1 MDLPPP
7 GPSPA
12 LTPIARTSHFH
23 RRQSSGDLQGAEGEQ
38 AAAALY
44 QVLLDTGAILK
55 DEPLRRI
62 SGAARDA
69 AAAAAAA
76 ATTAACRRSHR
87 RRPPSPP
94 SLRPAVSYSSH
105 QYIISLSGG
114 AVYIV
119 KSKAAS

>member
-1 MDLPPP
+1 MASVHDIDGLPAM
-7 GPSPA
+7 GTAVLSA
-12 LTPIARTSHFH
+12 ETGSIIK
-23 RRQSSGDLQGAEGEQ
+23 SSGDLQGAEGEQ

-62 SGAARDA
+62 S
-69 AAAAAAA
+69 
-76 ATTAACRRSHR
+76 
-87 RRPPSPP
+87 
-94 SLRPAVSYSSH
+94 VSYSSH

>member
-62 SGAARDA
+62 S
-69 AAAAAAA
+69 
-76 ATTAACRRSHR
+76 
-87 RRPPSPP
+87 
-94 SLRPAVSYSSH
+94 VSYSSH

>member
-1 MDLPPP
+1 M
-7 GPSPA
+7 
-12 LTPIARTSHFH
+12 
-23 RRQSSGDLQGAEGEQ
+23 
-38 AAAALY
+38 Y

-55 DEPLRRI
+55 EEPLRRI
-62 SGAARDA
+62 SGAARDTA
-69 AAAAAAA
+69 AAAAAVAAA
-76 ATTAACRRSHR
+76 ATTAACRHSHR